1 MDKFIFSLIQWIIYN
16 QKEKK
21 IMFNKDLQM
30 LKIIIYKTHVN
41 I

>member
-1 MDKFIFSLIQWIIYN
+1 MDKFKFSLIQWIIYN

-21 IMFNKDLQM
+21 IMFSKDLQM
-30 LKIIIYKTHVN
+30 LKIINNKTHVN